1 MHGLD
6 VADMRMED
14 PIPTFSYVV
23 QQLKERYPNLA
34 YVHAVGPGAPL
45 NRGPE
50 DESVSMTFRGLHD
63 DRCRY

>member
-1 MHGLD
+1 MRGSD
-6 VADMRMED
+6 VTDMRMED

-50 DESVSMTFRGLHD
+50 DESVSMISRRLDD